1 MQSVIK
7 TRESWR
13 YHCSIIP
20 AMSGSNNLKKGEDF
34 QKGIWPAYILQY
46 RKHAVAIVVVL
57 TGMMRD
63 YSFMN
68 LLKDHKKCYECTN
81 KFVYS

>member
-1 MQSVIK
+1 MLSIIK
-7 TRESWR
+7 PRVNWR
-13 YHCSIIP
+13 YHCRIIP

-34 QKGIWPAYILQY
+34 QKGIWPACILQY
-46 RKHAVAIVVVL
+46 RKHAVAIVVEL

-68 LLKDHKKCYECTN
+68 L
-81 KFVYS
+81 